1 MTPAHRS
8 VIALAALLG
17 AAASQADC
25 VPAGVEPSPTAVV
38 DAQFKAYN
46 AHDVEAFANCY
57 ANDVRMSYLDGK
69 HPDIVGRDAIRKT
82 FAYLAHAPKEQG
94 VTLVHRIV
102 TGPTVIDQE
111 HVVGLPSGK
120 SLPDL
125 SAIYEVRDGL
135 IVKVWFPPAK

>member
-1 MTPAHRS
+1 MTRICLLS
-8 VIALAALLG
+8 IALASLAVATASH
-17 AAASQADC
+17 AAC
-25 VPAGVEPSPTAVV
+25 VPAGVDPSPTAVV

-57 ANDVRMSYLDGK
+57 ASDVRMSYLDGE
-69 HPDIVGRDAIRKT
+69 HPDIVGREGILKT

-102 TGPTVIDQE
+102 TGPTVVDQE
-111 HVVGLPSGK
+111 HVVGLPDGK
-120 SLPDL
+120 TMPDL

-135 IVKVWFPPAK
+135 IVKVWFPPAR